1 MKKLALNPYWSKIGL
16 AIVNWLFLVSPNVSI
31 TILSV
36 VLETA
41 FVGFVSKRRVRDD
54 GKGLELIDDDFT

>member
-1 MKKLALNPYWSKIGL
+1 MGL

-36 VLETA
+36 VLELEVLDTA
-41 FVGFVSKRRVRDD
+41 KSLMEAD
-54 GKGLELIDDDFT
+54 E

>member
-1 MKKLALNPYWSKIGL
+1 MKKLDLNSYWSKIGL
-16 AIVNWLFLVSPNVSI
+16 AIVNWLFLVSPNVII
-31 TILSV
+31 TILFV

-54 GKGLELIDDDFT
+54 GKGPELIDDDFI